1 MKIGKIPAVMA
12 AITGS
17 LLNIV
22 ALAQAPVVPSA
33 PVRVPSVPV
42 QGIMQAVQPVPLDP
56 LATLKLLAVC
66 TCQEPSAPYQV
77 GSVSATAVT
86 LADGQ
91 QWLVDGNT
99 IVRSGMTLLSL
110 ANLHQGQWVIM
121 EGTVAIDGRSLYAV
135 VIEAFDYA
143 VTLTGYAN
151 PANPLTLSGP
161 SGSVSAYFGPWTT
174 WMDFTGLRLNQASMR
189 GRALPPGSQL
199 LATVR
204 TGSDGKPYVVA
215 MAIK

>member
-1 MKIGKIPAVMA
+1 MRILKIPAQA
-12 AITGS
+12 AITAV
-17 LLNIV
+17 LLSAA
-22 ALAQAPVVPSA
+22 ALAQVPVVPSA
-33 PVRVPSVPV
+33 PLPSVPV
-42 QGIMQAVQPVPLDP
+42 QGIIQAVQPVPLDP

-66 TCQEPSAPYQV
+66 TCQEPSLPYQV

-110 ANLHQGQWVIM
+110 ANLRQGQWVIM
-121 EGTVAIDGRSLYAV
+121 EGTVAIDGHQSLYAV
-135 VIEAFDYA
+135 IIEAFDYA

-151 PANPLTLSGP
+151 PASPLTLSGP

-174 WMDFTGLRLNQASMR
+174 WMDFTGIRLNQASMR
-189 GRALPPGSQL
+189 GKPLPPGSQL

-215 MAIK
+215 MAMK

>member
-1 MKIGKIPAVMA
+1 MKLLKIA
-12 AITGS
+12 AGMSAMTGL

-66 TCQEPSAPYQV
+66 TCQEPSGPYQV

-121 EGTVAIDGRSLYAV
+121 EGTVAIDGRQSLYAV

-151 PANPLTLSGP
+151 PVNPLTLSGP

-174 WMDFTGLRLNQASMR
+174 WMDFTGVRLNEASMNR
-189 GRALPPGSQL
+189 PLPPGSQL

-204 TGSDGKPYVVA
+204 PGSDGKPYVVA